1 MKVCSFCK
9 ENKPLTREHLWP
21 ASLHKRL
28 YKVNELDRK
37 YFWLEKNDKTI
48 ASEPK
53 IKDVCADCNNGAL
66 SQLDTYI
73 CELFDQ
79 SFVHM
84 PEKGESVVFKHD
96 HNKLKRWLLKM
107 SYNSARISNSPDL
120 FALEVLIPYI
130 MGTDDSLGGS
140 VQLFLQL
147 AYPQEVPPESNPDS
161 IDNNPDSIDKLYPDI
176 HRSGFVFFKV
186 KGEGQKV
193 LRAIHLRSYSFIIS
207 YWPPG
212 SSLWE
217 QYDFASYYLNAY
229 PTAIWLTENTTSVE
243 IECGAVGAYDSIKQ
257 SRTTKLEFE

>member
-1 MKVCSFCK
+1 MRVCSFCK

-28 YKVNELDRK
+28 YKINKLDRK
-37 YFWLEKNDKTI
+37 YFWLERNDKTI

-53 IKDVCADCNNGAL
+53 IQDVCADCNNGVL
-66 SQLDTYI
+66 SRLDNYI

-79 SFVHM
+79 NFIHM
-84 PEKGESVVFKHD
+84 PEKGECVKFEHD

-120 FALEVLIPYI
+120 FALEALLPYI
-130 MGTDDSLGGS
+130 MGKDNDLGRS
-140 VQLFLQL
+140 VQLFIQL
-147 AYPQEVPPESNPDS
+147 AYPQEVPPEHNPHN
-161 IDNNPDSIDKLYPDI
+161 IEKLYPDI
-176 HRSGFVFFKV
+176 HRSGFIFFKV

-207 YWPPG
+207 YWSP
-212 SSLWE
+212 SSSNLWE
-217 QYDFASYYLNAY
+217 QYDFASYYLNVH
-229 PTAIWLTENTTSVE
+229 PTAIWLTENMASVE